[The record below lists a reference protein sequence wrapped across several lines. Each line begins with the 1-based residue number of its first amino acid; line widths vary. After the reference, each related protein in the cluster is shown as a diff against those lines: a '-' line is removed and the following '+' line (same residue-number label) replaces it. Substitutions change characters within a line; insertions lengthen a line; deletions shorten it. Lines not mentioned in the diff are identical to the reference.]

1 MSKSLKLN
9 AFFNVVRNVLRLIF
23 PLITFPYVSRVLM
36 PEGIGK
42 VNFANSIVMYFYTI
56 ASLGIGSYGIR
67 EAAKIRNDRL
77 SLAKFTKEMLS
88 INMVSTLVSYILL
101 AASLVFVKKF
111 ESYRILIIVNSS
123 SIILNTI
130 GFEWLYSAL
139 EEYGYITLRSIIF
152 QIISLVLTFI
162 LVRNSDDVVNY
173 ALVSVISN
181 VGSNVCNLIHAR
193 RYLDLKTKVKLEIKK
208 HLKPIFL
215 LFFSSI
221 AITVFSILDTSMVGF
236 IKDDVEVGYYTSAS
250 KIIRMIRD
258 LFPAIS
264 TVMFARVSYY
274 VGTKETQKIKEV
286 TGQIFNLFYALS
298 IPICM
303 GFILLMKPI
312 LLLMCGSE
320 FLPAVAVGQVLAPLV
335 ILSSISGYLSGA
347 ILISFG
353 REKIYMYVEVG
364 AALLDI
370 VLNFAFIPKYGALG
384 AGIATLITELVM
396 FIVFH
401 ISVKNEISGVKI
413 KKALVQYIISSVIM
427 ALVVYMEIKY
437 LPLSPILQILL
448 GAVSGA
454 LIYFVILVIM
464 KNEFLQSSLNNLK
477 LKIGAH
483 K

>member
-9 AFFNVVRNVLRLIF
+9 AFFNVVRNVLRLVF

-88 INMVSTLVSYILL
+88 INIVSTLVSYILL

-152 QIISLVLTFI
+152 QIISLALTFI

-477 LKIGAH
+477 LKIGVH

>member
-77 SLAKFTKEMLS
+77 ALAKFTKEMLS

-152 QIISLVLTFI
+152 QIISLALTFI

-347 ILISFG
+347 VLISFG

>member
-77 SLAKFTKEMLS
+77 GLAKFTKEMLS

-152 QIISLVLTFI
+152 QIISLALTFI

-347 ILISFG
+347 LLISFG

>member
-77 SLAKFTKEMLS
+77 ALAKFTKEMLS
-88 INMVSTLVSYILL
+88 INIVSTLVSYILL

-152 QIISLVLTFI
+152 QIVSLALTFI

-464 KNEFLQSSLNNLK
+464 KNEFLQSSINNLK
-477 LKIGAH
+477 LKSGAH

>member
-77 SLAKFTKEMLS
+77 ALAKFTKEMLS

-152 QIISLVLTFI
+152 QIVSLALTFI

-347 ILISFG
+347 VLISFG

>member
-152 QIISLVLTFI
+152 QIISLALTFI

-320 FLPAVAVGQVLAPLV
+320 FLPAVAVGQVMAPLV

-347 ILISFG
+347 VLISFG

-437 LPLSPILQILL
+437 LTLSPILQILL

-464 KNEFLQSSLNNLK
+464 KNEFLQNSLNNLK

>member
-42 VNFANSIVMYFYTI
+42 INFANSIVMYFYTI

-77 SLAKFTKEMLS
+77 ALAKFTKEMLS

-152 QIISLVLTFI
+152 QIISLALTFI

-347 ILISFG
+347 VLISFG

-464 KNEFLQSSLNNLK
+464 KNEFLQNSLNNLK

>member
-77 SLAKFTKEMLS
+77 ALAKFTKEMLS
-88 INMVSTLVSYILL
+88 INIVSTLVSYILL

-152 QIISLVLTFI
+152 QIISLALTFI

-347 ILISFG
+347 VLISFG

-437 LPLSPILQILL
+437 LTLSPILQILL

>member
-1 MSKSLKLN
+1 MSKSLRLN

-77 SLAKFTKEMLS
+77 ALAKFTKEMLS
-88 INMVSTLVSYILL
+88 INIVSTLVSYILL

-152 QIISLVLTFI
+152 QIVSLALTFI

>member
-152 QIISLVLTFI
+152 QIISLALTFI

-215 LFFSSI
+215 LFLSSI

-347 ILISFG
+347 VLISFG

-464 KNEFLQSSLNNLK
+464 KNDFLQSSLNNLK

>member
-77 SLAKFTKEMLS
+77 ALAKFTKEMLS

-152 QIISLVLTFI
+152 QIISLALTFI

-215 LFFSSI
+215 LFLSSI

-347 ILISFG
+347 VLISFG

-464 KNEFLQSSLNNLK
+464 KNDFLQSSLNNLK

>member
-77 SLAKFTKEMLS
+77 ALAKFTKEMLS
-88 INMVSTLVSYILL
+88 INIVSTLVSYILL

-152 QIISLVLTFI
+152 QIVSLALTFI

-320 FLPAVAVGQVLAPLV
+320 FLPAVAVGQVMAPLV

-347 ILISFG
+347 VLISFG

-464 KNEFLQSSLNNLK
+464 KNEFLQNSINNLK

>member
-77 SLAKFTKEMLS
+77 ALAKFTKEMLS

-152 QIISLVLTFI
+152 QIVSLALTFI

-464 KNEFLQSSLNNLK
+464 KNEFLQSSINNLK
-477 LKIGAH
+477 LKSGAH

>member
-77 SLAKFTKEMLS
+77 ALAKFTKEMLS
-88 INMVSTLVSYILL
+88 INIVSTLVSYILL

-152 QIISLVLTFI
+152 QIVSLALTFI

-347 ILISFG
+347 VLISFG

>member
-77 SLAKFTKEMLS
+77 ALAKFTKEMLS

-152 QIISLVLTFI
+152 QIISLALTFI

>member
-77 SLAKFTKEMLS
+77 ALAKFTKEMLS
-88 INMVSTLVSYILL
+88 INIVSTLVSYILL

-152 QIISLVLTFI
+152 QIISLALTFI

>member
-77 SLAKFTKEMLS
+77 ALAKFTKEMLS
-88 INMVSTLVSYILL
+88 INIVSTLVSYILL

-152 QIISLVLTFI
+152 QIISLALTFI

-347 ILISFG
+347 VLISFG

-370 VLNFAFIPKYGALG
+370 VLNFVFIPKYGALG

-437 LPLSPILQILL
+437 LTLSPILQILL

>member
-152 QIISLVLTFI
+152 QIISLALTFI

-347 ILISFG
+347 VLISFG

>member
-9 AFFNVVRNVLRLIF
+9 AFFNVVRNVLRLVF

-152 QIISLVLTFI
+152 QIISLALTFI

-347 ILISFG
+347 VLISFG

>member
-88 INMVSTLVSYILL
+88 INMVSTLVSYMLL

-152 QIISLVLTFI
+152 QIISLALTFI

-274 VGTKETQKIKEV
+274 VGTKEIQKIKEV

-298 IPICM
+298 IPICI

-347 ILISFG
+347 LLISFG

-384 AGIATLITELVM
+384 AGIATLITEFVM

-413 KKALVQYIISSVIM
+413 KKALVQYIIGSVIM

>member
-77 SLAKFTKEMLS
+77 ALAKFTKEMLS
-88 INMVSTLVSYILL
+88 INIVSTLVSYILL

-152 QIISLVLTFI
+152 QIVSLALTFI

-396 FIVFH
+396 FIIFH

-464 KNEFLQSSLNNLK
+464 KNEFLQSSINNLK
-477 LKIGAH
+477 LKSGAH

>member
-152 QIISLVLTFI
+152 QIISLALTFI

-413 KKALVQYIISSVIM
+413 KKALVQYIISSLIM
-427 ALVVYMEIKY
+427 ALAVYMEIKY

>member
-152 QIISLVLTFI
+152 QIISLALTFI

-464 KNEFLQSSLNNLK
+464 KNDFLQSSLNNLK

>member
-77 SLAKFTKEMLS
+77 ALAKFTKEMLS

-152 QIISLVLTFI
+152 QIVSLALTFI

-320 FLPAVAVGQVLAPLV
+320 FLPAVAVGQVMAPLV

-347 ILISFG
+347 VLISFG

>member
-77 SLAKFTKEMLS
+77 SRAKFTKEMLS

-152 QIISLVLTFI
+152 QIISLALTFI

-215 LFFSSI
+215 LFLSSI

-347 ILISFG
+347 VLISFG

-370 VLNFAFIPKYGALG
+370 VLNFVFIPKYGALG

>member
-152 QIISLVLTFI
+152 QIISLALTFI

-370 VLNFAFIPKYGALG
+370 VLNFVFIPKYGALG

-427 ALVVYMEIKY
+427 ALAVYMEIKY

>member
-152 QIISLVLTFI
+152 QIISLALTFI

>member
-77 SLAKFTKEMLS
+77 ALAKFTKEMLS

-152 QIISLVLTFI
+152 QIISLALTFI

-370 VLNFAFIPKYGALG
+370 VLNFVFIPKYGALG

-427 ALVVYMEIKY
+427 ALAVYMEIKY

>member
-77 SLAKFTKEMLS
+77 ALAKFTKEMLS
-88 INMVSTLVSYILL
+88 INIVSTLVSYILL

-152 QIISLVLTFI
+152 QIISLALTFI

-464 KNEFLQSSLNNLK
+464 KNEFLQSSLNNIK

>member
-1 MSKSLKLN
+1 MAKSLKLN
-9 AFFNVVRNVLRLIF
+9 ALFNVIRNILRLIF

-42 VNFANSIVMYFYTI
+42 VNFANSIVMYFFII

-77 SLAKFTKEMLS
+77 ALTKFTKEMLT
-88 INMVSTLVSYILL
+88 INMVSTLASYVLL
-101 AASLVFVKKF
+101 AASLLLVRKF
-111 ESYRILIIVNSS
+111 DSYRILIIVNSS

-152 QIISLVLTFI
+152 QFVSLALTFI

-181 VGSNVCNLIHAR
+181 VGSNVCNLVHAR
-193 RYLDLKTKVKLEIKK
+193 KYLDLKAKVKLEIKK

-250 KIIRMIRD
+250 KIVRMIRD

-274 VGTKETQKIKEV
+274 VGRKEDDKIKEV
-286 TGQIFNLFYALS
+286 SGQIFNLFYALT
-298 IPICM
+298 IPICL

-312 LLLMCGSE
+312 LLVMCGQE
-320 FLPAVAVGQVLAPLV
+320 FLPAVVVGQVLAPLV

-347 ILISFG
+347 LLISYG
-353 REKIYMYVEVG
+353 REKIYMYIEVG
-364 AALLDI
+364 AALLDV
-370 VLNFAFIPKYGALG
+370 VLNFILIPKYGALG
-384 AGIATLITELVM
+384 AGIATLATEFVM

-401 ISVKNEISGVKI
+401 ISVKDVISGVKI
-413 KKALVQYIISSVIM
+413 KKSLIQYIISSLIM
-427 ALVVYMEIKY
+427 ALVVYMEIKF
-437 LPLSPILQILL
+437 LPLSPILQILV
-448 GAVSGA
+448 GALSGA
-454 LIYFVILVIM
+454 LIYFVLLLIM
-464 KNEFLQSSLNNLK
+464 KNEFLQNTLNNLK
-477 LKIGAH
+477 SKFGAG

>member
-67 EAAKIRNDRL
+67 EAARIRNDRL
-77 SLAKFTKEMLS
+77 ALAKFTKEMLS

-152 QIISLVLTFI
+152 QIVSLALTFI

-236 IKDDVEVGYYTSAS
+236 IKYDVEVGYYTSAS

-274 VGTKETQKIKEV
+274 VGTKEIQKIKEV

-347 ILISFG
+347 VLISFG

-464 KNEFLQSSLNNLK
+464 KNEFLQNSLNNLK

>member
-152 QIISLVLTFI
+152 QIISLALTFI

-464 KNEFLQSSLNNLK
+464 KNEFLQNSLNNLK

>member
-77 SLAKFTKEMLS
+77 ALAKFTKEMLS

-152 QIISLVLTFI
+152 QIVSLALTFI

-347 ILISFG
+347 VLISFG

-464 KNEFLQSSLNNLK
+464 KNEFLQNSLNNLK

>member
-77 SLAKFTKEMLS
+77 ALAKFTKEMLS

-152 QIISLVLTFI
+152 QIISLALTFI

-274 VGTKETQKIKEV
+274 VGTKEIQKIKEV

-298 IPICM
+298 IPICV

-347 ILISFG
+347 VLISFG

-370 VLNFAFIPKYGALG
+370 VLNFVFIPKYGALG

-413 KKALVQYIISSVIM
+413 KKALVQYIIGSVIM
-427 ALVVYMEIKY
+427 ALAVYMEIKY

-464 KNEFLQSSLNNLK
+464 KNEFLQNIINNLK

>member
-23 PLITFPYVSRVLM
+23 PLITFPYVSRVLL

-88 INMVSTLVSYILL
+88 INIVSTLVSYILL

-152 QIISLVLTFI
+152 QIISLALTFI

-298 IPICM
+298 IPICV

-347 ILISFG
+347 VLISFG

-370 VLNFAFIPKYGALG
+370 VLNFVFIPKYGAHG

-413 KKALVQYIISSVIM
+413 KKALVQYIIGSLIM

-464 KNEFLQSSLNNLK
+464 KNEFLQNSLNNLK